1 MIPPNA
7 PDQRPS
13 LLDEKGLPCSPET
26 ERFVLGSV
34 LLGGND
40 VFEAITLDPADFSL
54 EKHRRIFARM
64 KDIADRGVKIDRV
77 TLANELMTAG
87 QIESVDGFSYLVSL
101 DQDLPVIANLDAYCN
116 IVAEKSR
123 LRQIIFTAQK
133 TIDRALIQDASS
145 AELAAYTTEKLSD
158 IAALMDTGSIGWTP
172 TEIIESFPG
181 GVSAFLDPTLRP
193 RGLQTGFNRLDDMTG
208 GFMAGQLIIL
218 AARPSQGKTALLL
231 NIASFLTL
239 DPKQR
244 RPVGIFSLEMAKS
257 VLLTRMLCANARV
270 DSHKFRMGYLNADE
284 RRKLQVWLAAIQD
297 AHLFIN
303 DESLTSQELIRKIRW
318 LVKEHGVQIVGID
331 YLGLIVSEGRSE
343 NKNQEISQL
352 TRSLKLLSKELSIP
366 IVLLCQLS
374 RANEKR
380 SDPRPQ
386 LSDLRDSGSI
396 EQDADLVAF
405 IFREEVYKKDRE
417 DLRGIAELIV
427 SKQREGPTG
436 VVPLRFMGP
445 FVKFENRS
453 DDLSEPE

>member
-1 MIPPNA
+1 MGKNDIPPNS
-7 PDQRPS
+7 PDPS
-13 LLDEKGLPCSPET
+13 DFARALPASQDT
-26 ERFVLGSV
+26 ERLILGSV
-34 LLGGND
+34 ILGGNE
-40 VFEAITLDPADFSL
+40 VLESITLEKGDYSL
-54 EKHRRIFARM
+54 EAHRRIWGSM
-64 KDIADRGVKIDRV
+64 KALVDRGLKLDRV
-77 TLANELMTAG
+77 TLANEMMSNG
-87 QIESVDGFSYLVSL
+87 MIESVGGFGYLASL
-101 DQDLPVIANLDAYCN
+101 DEGLPKVANLESYCA

-123 LRQIIFTAQK
+123 LRQIIFEAQK

-145 AELAAYTTEKLSD
+145 AELAAYATEKLSS
-158 IAALMDTGSIGWTP
+158 IAALMDTGNSGWTP
-172 TEIIESFPG
+172 TEIIEGFTG

-193 RGLQTGFNRLDDMTG
+193 RGLQTGFNRFDDMTG
-208 GFMAGQLIIL
+208 GLMAGQLVIL
-218 AARPSQGKTALLL
+218 AARPSMGKTALAL
-231 NIASFLTL
+231 NIASYLTL

-284 RRKLQVWLAAIQD
+284 RRKLQIGLAALQD

-303 DESLTSQELIRKIRW
+303 DDALTAQELVRKIRW
-318 LVKEHGVQIVGID
+318 LVKEHGVQLVLID

-352 TRSLKLLSKELSIP
+352 TRSLKLLAKELSIP

-396 EQDADLVAF
+396 EQDADIVTF
-405 IFREEVYKKDRE
+405 IFREEVYKRDRE
-417 DLRGIAELIV
+417 DLRGVAELIMA
-427 SKQREGPTG
+427 KQREGPCG
-436 VVPLRFMGP
+436 VIPLLFIGQ
-445 FVKFENRS
+445 FVKFENRA
-453 DDLSEPE
+453 DDIQE